1 MTETKS
7 GNPVLKLGDKGYGLL
22 VKIGDFC
29 QNFFLLFFR
38 VFFGIQLMQ
47 NGWGKLHHHSDI
59 VEFFTSLGIPMP
71 DLNAWV
77 SSSVECFGSALMIIG
92 FASRPIGALITFTM
106 IVAYLSVEDD
116 RTKVLDLLKLKDLD
130 SFFKAD
136 PYFYWLTG
144 IMVFCFG
151 PGKFSADY
159 LIGRFVFKRDHSKA
173 AE

>member
-1 MTETKS
+1 MNDKVT
-7 GNPVLKLGDKGYGLL
+7 GNPVVQLAQKAYELL

-38 VFFGIQLMQ
+38 VFFGIQLMK
-47 NGWGKLHHHSDI
+47 NGWGKLNHHADI

-77 SSSVECFGSALMIIG
+77 AASVECFGSALMIIG
-92 FASRPIGALITFTM
+92 FATRPIGALITFTM
-106 IVAYLSVEDD
+106 IVAYMSVTED
-116 RTKVLDLLKLKDLD
+116 RTKVFDLLSLKDLD

-136 PYFYWLTG
+136 PFFYLLTG
-144 IMVFCFG
+144 VMVFCFG

-159 LIGRFVFKRDHSKA
+159 LLGRFLFKKDEQK
-173 AE
+173 

>member
-1 MTETKS
+1 MDDKVS
-7 GNPVLKLGDKGYGLL
+7 GNPVVLLLKKAYELFCK
-22 VKIGDFC
+22 VGDFC

-38 VFFGIQLMQ
+38 VFFGIQLMK

-77 SSSVECFGSALMIIG
+77 AASVECFGSALMIIG
-92 FASRPIGALITFTM
+92 LATRPIGALITFTM
-106 IVAYLSVEDD
+106 IVAYMSVEDD
-116 RTKVLDLLKLKDLD
+116 KTKVFDLLKLKDLD

-136 PYFYWLTG
+136 PYFYLLTG
-144 IMVFCFG
+144 VMVFCFG

-159 LIGRFVFKRDHSKA
+159 LIGRFLFKKG
-173 AE
+173 EQK